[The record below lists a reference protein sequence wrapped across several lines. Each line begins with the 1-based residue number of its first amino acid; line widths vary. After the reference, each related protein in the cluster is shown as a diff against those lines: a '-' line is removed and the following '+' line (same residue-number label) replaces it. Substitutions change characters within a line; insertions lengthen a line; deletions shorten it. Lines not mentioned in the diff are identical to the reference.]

1 MVNKWKN
8 RLLSMFL
15 VLTLCL
21 SMTSTST
28 LAVEAA
34 GQSTAVGHE
43 KVTTPDNGQN
53 GTGNVNAG
61 NGKAENNSVN
71 TGNGE
76 NENNDVSTGNG
87 EDENDDISAGNGENK
102 DNDISGGNAK
112 VRSNDVSNGD
122 GEDDITYAA
131 ENTTTGK
138 KYQYLSEA
146 LNEAQDGETVT
157 LLADNQFIYRN
168 VCVTSGKTGENK
180 TVTLNLNG
188 KTCSGT
194 GSTSVIH
201 IGVGRK
207 PDEGTGTLKIV
218 GYGNILQSGIYASIY
233 VNDGSTLDLSGWKGG
248 EITRVSVGGNSST
261 YKNGAITGNIPENG
275 KIGTLLF
282 SHTWGELNIALN
294 GGSYGIIQAIGDQ
307 DIYAKTILAKSYA
320 FRNADG
326 TFVPYEE
333 KIGWSNINDVTVVKC
348 NHEYTNEDEVF
359 TDGTCNACG
368 YVCPHED
375 ANVVNGTCTVC
386 GTIFAAQNI
395 NTGVRYQSLTDA
407 LNDAAD
413 GETLKVLADSTLT
426 NSVDILNK
434 TITLDLNGKTCDGD
448 GFVISLGKYGTGD
461 IATLKLIGTG
471 NLKQPDKYNA
481 ASFSIY
487 DGSTLDFTGWQGG
500 EIASLSVYPK
510 AKIQTKD
517 MSGTIGEVS
526 LNGIPDGGGIT
537 LDGGSY
543 GKIYLL
549 DFSEGSMKAGSLLAV
564 GYAFKNQDGTM
575 VPYNRT
581 LTHGIDVGLTNVTV
595 VKCTA
600 HQDKDGDEYC
610 DGCNADAA
618 SFVAAVTVG
627 SGEVYY
633 FTAETEGGSAS
644 AIPSAVVYA
653 NENGGTIKPLTDG
666 IAIFNANCAINLNGK
681 DVACITSGG
690 SDLTVTGD
698 GTVTSLDTKSYGAK
712 LYGGSYK
719 EISTS
724 LNSITLGDLLPD
736 GYGFQKTG
744 TTWLTVEELAK
755 SGTNILNNGTDAIG
769 TVTVKQAPVTE
780 LTLTAQDITYTEDLT
795 VTAEISTTDGAF
807 AATYKWYLDG
817 EEVSDKTEETLV
829 ISDEVYKN
837 IGIYTIKCVVS
848 CGTYVVSKEVTVT
861 VNPADIKDANL
872 AVIGEDNLFYSP
884 ASNDKNSGE
893 ALSVVY
899 ELRYKEKVL
908 STNDHIVT
916 GNENIRSAG
925 FYTLTVTG
933 KGNYTGTKSI
943 TFLVKPCEMS
953 DDVFTGNLI
962 KSYDGTADI
971 PQTLLNQ
978 LSFKPVANDTLR
990 IGLERGV
997 DYEVIGAQYDSTE
1010 VGDGK
1015 TVIMRVRM
1023 LNPNFSFPGGQR
1035 ELEYVIRKT
1044 ETNAEQSIIKATIT
1058 PQPAELEVAN
1068 NRAKTYE
1075 IDLGEL
1081 LPELTAP
1088 QKYGQ
1093 ITYGLPVVQMKTDYY
1108 VVGNVK
1114 IENGVL
1120 SLPIE
1125 KVKTD
1130 EEGNIGNVHIV
1141 VSTTN
1146 YEDMV
1151 LEINVKATNKKET
1164 VSVSKQ
1170 TPRVTELPV
1179 AAAQTYHP
1187 TKTLRDIAL
1196 TGGKVLDANGNQ
1208 IAGTW
1213 RWQNTQ
1219 IVPLVGNKGYTAV
1232 FTPSDSAAYEQASST
1247 IIVNVGKATPI
1258 IAIKPT
1264 AAAIT
1269 YGKNLGASALSG
1281 GAAVYSE
1288 PDGILI
1294 SGTFRWLHED
1304 TVPTATA
1311 DYTVI
1316 FTPTDTANYETVQTE
1331 VKVTV
1336 QNAPTTPDK
1345 PDKPDDTVDVL
1356 DESEENNEVPKDNKQ
1371 DNGKNDGQNKD
1382 QNQENENN
1390 TGEPFVK
1397 DDSGKSGWEL
1407 IKDEMKDTKD
1417 GGTIVVDMN
1426 GATNVPS
1433 DIFEYLKG
1441 KDMKVQFDMGD
1452 GIVWTVSGKDVTD
1465 IKGDINLGV
1474 TFGSE
1479 AGKTIPVDVIN
1490 TITQENYSMNLTLAY
1505 NGEFGF
1511 TATLTVNLK
1520 EENAGY
1526 YANLFYYN
1534 ADSGELEFVCADRI
1548 DEEGNVNLTFTHA
1561 SDYTIVLTDSVMNG
1575 TESPKASDNGVVWT
1589 KMWILLLGCAVVVV
1603 GLGIFFIIGRK
1614 KSNMRAE

>member
-1 MVNKWKN
+1 
-8 RLLSMFL
+8 
-15 VLTLCL
+15 
-21 SMTSTST
+21 MT
-28 LAVEAA
+28 E
-34 GQSTAVGHE
+34 
-43 KVTTPDNGQN
+43 
-53 GTGNVNAG
+53 
-61 NGKAENNSVN
+61 
-71 TGNGE
+71 
-76 NENNDVSTGNG
+76 
-87 EDENDDISAGNGENK
+87 
-102 DNDISGGNAK
+102 
-112 VRSNDVSNGD
+112 
-122 GEDDITYAA
+122 
-131 ENTTTGK
+131 
-138 KYQYLSEA
+138 
-146 LNEAQDGETVT
+146 
-157 LLADNQFIYRN
+157 
-168 VCVTSGKTGENK
+168 
-180 TVTLNLNG
+180 
-188 KTCSGT
+188 
-194 GSTSVIH
+194 
-201 IGVGRK
+201 
-207 PDEGTGTLKIV
+207 
-218 GYGNILQSGIYASIY
+218 
-233 VNDGSTLDLSGWKGG
+233 
-248 EITRVSVGGNSST
+248 
-261 YKNGAITGNIPENG
+261 
-275 KIGTLLF
+275 
-282 SHTWGELNIALN
+282 
-294 GGSYGIIQAIGDQ
+294 
-307 DIYAKTILAKSYA
+307 
-320 FRNADG
+320 
-326 TFVPYEE
+326 
-333 KIGWSNINDVTVVKC
+333 
-348 NHEYTNEDEVF
+348 
-359 TDGTCNACG
+359 
-368 YVCPHED
+368 
-375 ANVVNGTCTVC
+375 
-386 GTIFAAQNI
+386 
-395 NTGVRYQSLTDA
+395 A

-413 GETLKVLADSTLT
+413 GETLKVLADNKLT

-434 TITLDLNGKTCDGD
+434 TITLDLNGKACDGD
-448 GFVISLGKYGTGD
+448 GFVISLGKYGTD
-461 IATLKLIGTG
+461 ETAILKLTGTG

-481 ASFSIY
+481 ASISIY
-487 DGSTLDFTGWQGG
+487 DGSTLDLTGWKGG

-517 MSGTIGEVS
+517 MSGTIGEVL
-526 LNGIPDGGGIT
+526 LNGIPDGGGIA

-543 GKIYLL
+543 GTICLL
-549 DFSEGSMKAGSLLAV
+549 DFHGGTMKAGSLLAA

-575 VPYNRT
+575 VSYNKM
-581 LTHGIDVGLTNVTV
+581 LSHGIEEGLTNVIV

-633 FTAETEGGSAS
+633 FTAETEEGSAS

-736 GYGFQKTG
+736 GYGFQKTD
-744 TTWLTVEELAK
+744 TTWLTAEELAK

-769 TVTVKQAPVTE
+769 TVTVEQAPVTE
-780 LTLTAQDITYTEDLT
+780 LTLTAPDITYTENLT
-795 VTAEISTTDGAF
+795 VTARTGTTDGA
-807 AATYKWYLDG
+807 AVTYKWYLDG
-817 EEVSDKTEETLV
+817 EEVSDMTEATLV
-829 ISDEVYKN
+829 LSDKVYKN
-837 IGIYTIKCVVS
+837 AGTHTIKCVVS
-848 CGTYVVSKEVTVT
+848 CGTYVAGKQVTVT
-861 VNPADIKDANL
+861 VNPVDIKDAYL
-872 AVIGEDNLFYSP
+872 AIIGEENLIYHP
-884 ASNDKNSGE
+884 ASNDKDNGTE
-893 ALSVVY
+893 LNVAYNLWYKDKLLS
-899 ELRYKEKVL
+899 E
-908 STNDHIVT
+908 NDHTVT
-916 GNENIRSAG
+916 GNKNVRLAG
-925 FYTLTVTG
+925 SYTLTVTG

-943 TFLVKPCEMS
+943 NFEVKPCVILN
-953 DDVFTGNLI
+953 VFTDNLE
-962 KSYDGTADI
+962 KTYDGTKDV
-971 PQTLLNQ
+971 PLTLLNQ
-978 LSFKPVANDTLR
+978 LSFKSDSNGLT

-997 DYEVIGAQYDSTE
+997 DYEIVDAQYDSAE
-1010 VGDGK
+1010 VGVGK
-1015 TVIMRVRM
+1015 TVVLKIRM
-1023 LNPNFSFPGGQR
+1023 LNKNFFFEGGER
-1035 ELEYVIRKT
+1035 EKEFVIPRSAA
-1044 ETNAEQSIIKATIT
+1044 NGEQSIIKAAIN

-1068 NRAKTYE
+1068 NRAKTYKV
-1075 IDLGEL
+1075 DLTKL

-1088 QKYGQ
+1088 QEYGQ
-1093 ITYGLPVVQMKTDYY
+1093 ITYGLPVVSMKTDYY
-1108 VVGNVK
+1108 VVGGVK

-1141 VSTTN
+1141 VSTAN

-1179 AAAQTYHP
+1179 AAAQTYNP
-1187 TKTLRDIAL
+1187 SKTLRDVAL

-1219 IVPLVGNKGYTAV
+1219 IVPLFGNKGYTAI
-1232 FTPSDSAAYEQASST
+1232 FTPGDSAAYEQVSST
-1247 IIVNVGKATPI
+1247 IIVNVGKATPV

-1288 PDGILI
+1288 PDGMLI

-1345 PDKPDDTVDVL
+1345 PNTPDKTIDVPDETEDNNKVPED
-1356 DESEENNEVPKDNKQ
+1356 NNEVPEDNKQ

-1382 QNQENENN
+1382 QNQENGNN

-1397 DDSGKSGWEL
+1397 DDSSKSGWEL

-1452 GIVWTVSGKDVTD
+1452 SIVWTVSGKDVTD

-1490 TITQENYSMNLTLAY
+1490 TITRENYSMNLTLAY

-1520 EENAGY
+1520 AENAGY

-1561 SDYTIVLTDSVMNG
+1561 SDYTIVLTDSIMNG
-1575 TESPKASDNGVVWT
+1575 TESPKAADNGVVRT
-1589 KMWILLLGCAVVVV
+1589 KMWILLLGCAVVIV

-1614 KSNMRAE
+1614 KSNKRAE

>member
-1 MVNKWKN
+1 MVSKWKN

-15 VLTLCL
+15 VFTLCL

-34 GQSTAVGHE
+34 GQGTAVGHE
-43 KVTTPDNGQN
+43 KFTTPDNG
-53 GTGNVNAG
+53 
-61 NGKAENNSVN
+61 EY
-71 TGNGE
+71 
-76 NENNDVSTGNG
+76 ENNDVSTGNG

-112 VRSNDVSNGD
+112 VRSNDVSTRD

-157 LLADNQFIYRN
+157 LLEDNPLIYSN
-168 VCVTSGKTGENK
+168 VCVTSGQEGENK

-194 GSTSVIH
+194 GATSVIH
-201 IGVGRK
+201 IGVSQK
-207 PDEGTGTLKIV
+207 PEKGTGTLKIV
-218 GYGNILQSGIYASIY
+218 GYGNLLQSGIYASICI
-233 VNDGSTLDLSGWKGG
+233 NDGSTLDLSGWKGG
-248 EITRVSVGGNSST
+248 EIKYVSVAGNGNT
-261 YKNGAITGNIPENG
+261 YKNGAITGDMPENG
-275 KIGTLLF
+275 KIGTLSF
-282 SHTWGELNIALN
+282 SNTWGELNIALN
-294 GGSYGIIQAIGDQ
+294 GGSYGTIQVMSGQ
-307 DIYAKTILAKSYA
+307 EIYAKDILARGYA

-326 TFVPYEE
+326 TFVLYEE
-333 KIGWSNINDVTVVKC
+333 KIGWRNINDVTVIKC

-359 TDGTCNACG
+359 TNGTCNACG

-375 ANVVNGTCTVC
+375 ANVVDGTCTVC

-395 NTGVRYQSLTDA
+395 NTGARYQSLTEA
-407 LNDAAD
+407 LYDVAD
-413 GETLKVLADSTLT
+413 GQTIKVLADNTLT
-426 NSVDILNK
+426 GSVNILDK

-448 GFVISLGKYGTGD
+448 GFIICLGEYKTGKT
-461 IATLKLIGTG
+461 ATLKLTGTG

-487 DGSTLDFTGWQGG
+487 DGSTLDFTGWKGG
-500 EIASLSVYPK
+500 EITSLSVYPK

-517 MSGTIGEVS
+517 MSGTIGEVL
-526 LNGIPDGGGIT
+526 LNGIPDGGGIA

-543 GKIYLL
+543 GTICLY
-549 DFSEGSMKAGSLLAV
+549 DFSGGSMKAGSLLAA

-575 VPYNRT
+575 VSYNRT

-600 HQDKDGDEYC
+600 HQDKDGDGYC
-610 DGCNADAA
+610 DGCNAEEA

-633 FTAETEGGSAS
+633 FTAETEGGSTS
-644 AIPSAVVYA
+644 AISSAVAYA

-698 GTVTSLDTKSYGAK
+698 GTVTSLDAKSYGAK

-744 TTWLTVEELAK
+744 TTWLTAEELAK

-795 VTAEISTTDGAF
+795 VTAKTSTTGGA
-807 AATYKWYLDG
+807 AVTYKWYLDG
-817 EEVSDKTEETLV
+817 EEVSDMTEATLV
-829 ISDEVYKN
+829 LSDKVYKN
-837 IGIYTIKCVVS
+837 AGTHTIKCVVS
-848 CGTYVVSKEVTVT
+848 CGTYVAGKEVTVT

-872 AVIGEDNLFYSP
+872 AIIGEDNLFYSP

-943 TFLVKPCEMS
+943 KFLVKPCEMS

-978 LSFKPVANDTLR
+978 LSFKPVTNDTLR

-1068 NRAKTYE
+1068 NRAKTYKV
-1075 IDLGEL
+1075 DLTKL

-1130 EEGNIGNVHIV
+1130 EEGNIGNVRIV

-1187 TKTLRDIAL
+1187 TKTLCDIAL

-1213 RWQNTQ
+1213 KWQNTQ

-1232 FTPSDSAAYEQASST
+1232 FTPSDSAAYEQVSST
-1247 IIVNVGKATPI
+1247 IIVNVGKATPV

-1316 FTPTDTANYETVQTE
+1316 FTPTDTVNYETVQTE

-1336 QNAPTTPDK
+1336 QNAPATPDR
-1345 PDKPDDTVDVL
+1345 PDKPDDTVDVP
-1356 DESEENNEVPKDNKQ
+1356 DETEENNEVPEDNKQ

-1397 DDSGKSGWEL
+1397 DDSSKSGWEL

-1417 GGTIVVDMN
+1417 GGTVVVDMN

-1441 KDMKVQFDMGD
+1441 KDMKVRFDMGD

-1474 TFGSE
+1474 TFGNE

-1520 EENAGY
+1520 AENAGY

-1561 SDYTIVLTDSVMNG
+1561 SDYTIVLTNSVMNG

-1614 KSNMRAE
+1614 KSNKRAE